1 MKTLGKITVLL
12 CIVVSLLY
20 SCKKDKGTKQ
30 KQKYDVNFDVSGFSQ
45 ASGPFGTTGLKKEV
59 NSLKTNALADQVDI
73 LIAIIYQGNPTTFG
87 TKIYKSTHLL
97 SDPNAGRFTASLPP
111 GNYTAVIYG
120 GKGITE
126 VEGDPDPHITPDAFS
141 TTVKPWND
149 VFYKKLTFTI
159 ADAVLNQPV
168 VLDRITAQLQVK
180 LQDNIQA
187 GWQKIMVSYPDYDY
201 LQNLTLTTPNGF
213 SRTPFSLSKTFVAT
227 DVGTTNYTITLAT
240 ANNGQ
245 PFTVTLT
252 LYDTG
257 NNVISTRTIDSV
269 ICERNKRTILTGKV
283 YANNTSFTIA
293 VDTAWHSP
301 IPKTF

>member
-1 MKTLGKITVLL
+1 MKKIGKIAVLL
-12 CIVVSLLY
+12 CIVVLLNN

-45 ASGPFGTTGLKKEV
+45 ASGGFGTTSVKKEV
-59 NSLKTNALADQVDI
+59 NSLNTNALADQLDV
-73 LIAIIYQGNPTTFG
+73 LIAIIYEGNPTTSG

-97 SDPNAGRFTASLPP
+97 TDPNAARFTASLPP

-126 VEGDPDPHITPDAFS
+126 VEGDPVNDPDAFN

-149 VFYKKLTFTI
+149 VFYKKLPFTI
-159 ADAVLNQPV
+159 AGAVLNQSV
-168 VLDRITAQLQVK
+168 VLDRITAQLQIK

-187 GWQKIMVSYPDYDY
+187 SWQKITVSYPDYTY
-201 LQNLTLTTPNGF
+201 LQNLTLTSPYGF
-213 SRTPFSLSKTFVAT
+213 ARTAFNLTKTFAAT
-227 DVGTTNYTITLAT
+227 DVGATNYTIVLET
-240 ANNGQ
+240 ANNGE
-245 PFTVTLT
+245 PFTVMLT

-257 NNVISTRTIDSV
+257 NNVISTRTIDNV

-283 YANNTSFTIA
+283 YSNSTGFTIA

>member
-1 MKTLGKITVLL
+1 MKTLGKITVLF
-12 CIVVSLLY
+12 CIIVSSLY

-30 KQKYDVNFDVSGFSQ
+30 KQRYDVNFDVSGFSQ
-45 ASGPFGTTGLKKEV
+45 ASGAFGTTGIKKEV
-59 NSLKTNALADQVDI
+59 NSLKINALADQVDV
-73 LIAIIYQGNPTTFG
+73 LIAIIYEGNPTTSG

-97 SDPNAGRFTASLPP
+97 TDPNAGRFTASLPP

-126 VEGDPDPHITPDAFS
+126 VEGDPVNDPDAFN

-187 GWQKIMVSYPDYDY
+187 SWQKITVSYPDYTY
-201 LQNLTLTTPNGF
+201 LQNLTLTSPYGF
-213 SRTPFSLSKTFVAT
+213 ARTAFSLTKTFTAT
-227 DVGTTNYTITLAT
+227 DVGTTNYTIVLAT
-240 ANNGQ
+240 ANNGE
-245 PFTVTLT
+245 PFTATLT

-283 YANNTSFTIA
+283 YANSTGFTIA
-293 VDTAWHSP
+293 VDTAWHSS

>member
-1 MKTLGKITVLL
+1 MKKIGKIAVLL
-12 CIVVSLLY
+12 CLVVPLIN

-45 ASGPFGTTGLKKEV
+45 TSGGFGATAIKKKV
-59 NSLKTNALADQVDI
+59 NSLSTNALADDVDV
-73 LIAIIYQGNPTTFG
+73 LIAIIYEGNPTTSG

-97 SDPNAGRFTASLPP
+97 TDPNAARFTASLPA

-126 VEGDPDPHITPDAFS
+126 VEGDPVNDPDAFN

-159 ADAVLNQPV
+159 AGAVLNQPV
-168 VLDRITAQLQVK
+168 VLDRITAQLQIK

-187 GWQKIMVSYPDYDY
+187 SWQKITVSYPDYTY
-201 LQNLTLTTPNGF
+201 LQNLTLTTPLGF
-213 SRTPFSLSKTFVAT
+213 TRTAFSLSKTFTAT
-227 DVGTTNYTITLAT
+227 DVGTTNYTIVLAT
-240 ANNGQ
+240 ANNGE
-245 PFTVTLT
+245 PFTVTLS

-257 NNVISTRTIDSV
+257 NNVISTRTIDNV

-283 YANNTSFTIA
+283 YANSTGFTIA